1 MNKDCKVMNFP
12 VKLSFSRD
20 YDSYLLNIGQFFIF
34 LRAKTDK
41 PRPDDTI
48 NIKKL

>member
-1 MNKDCKVMNFP
+1 MNFP

-41 PRPDDTI
+41 PRPDNTI
-48 NIKKL
+48 NIKKKL

>member
-41 PRPDDTI
+41 PRPDKYD
-48 NIKKL
+48 